1 MTQEEKE
8 LLLSDILGRLQYEVK
23 AHYKYYDF
31 LGETEQLVSED
42 DAVIIGIN
50 TTLGNPI
57 QIDEYY
63 VEVEYIKPYLRL
75 MSSMS
80 EEEEKEYCNFLDGE
94 HSNPNDLV
102 WLATNITEWL
112 NKKMFDYRG
121 LIPKGFALEAKEG
134 MYKVK

>member
-31 LGETEQLVSED
+31 VGETEQLVSEN

-57 QIDEYY
+57 QIDGYY
-63 VEVEYIKPYLRL
+63 VEVEYVKPYLRQ
-75 MSSMS
+75 MSSMT
-80 EEEEKEYCNFLDGE
+80 EEEEKECCNFLDGE

-112 NKKMFDYRG
+112 NRKMFDYRG
-121 LIPKGFALEAKEG
+121 LIPRGLGLEAPDG
-134 MYKVK
+134 MYN